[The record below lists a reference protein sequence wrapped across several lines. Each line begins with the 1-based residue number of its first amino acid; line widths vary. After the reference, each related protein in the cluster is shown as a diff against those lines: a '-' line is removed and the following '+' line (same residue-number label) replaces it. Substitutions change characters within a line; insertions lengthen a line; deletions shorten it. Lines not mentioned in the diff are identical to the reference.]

1 MIGEK
6 AEFKGVATLT
16 EVYEILEERRK
27 MKEPTYEQEVALEH
41 AKKYGMDKK
50 KLEKLKSELGKDSN
64 YTDRIISKISDIR
77 PKNAMLL
84 KQIFASENRPVTDEE
99 VSRILSILKERG

>member
-1 MIGEK
+1 MIGKK
-6 AEFKGVATLT
+6 AEYKGVASLT
-16 EVYEILEERRK
+16 EVYEILEDRRK
-27 MKEPTYEQEVALEH
+27 MKEPTYEQEVALDH

-50 KLEKLKSELGKDSN
+50 KYDKLKTELGGDSG
-64 YTDRIISKISDIR
+64 YTDRIISKICDIR

-84 KQIFASENRPVTDEE
+84 KQIFASENRPVEDSE